1 MTIKQK
7 KEKEM
12 RVKLFVNIIYI
23 NKFKKCKCSFV
34 SNRKSSK
41 AFHRLFLWNM
51 SHLRRVLGV
60 KGENPDIEVGGVS
73 QGINLTPDAVYRAYA
88 DGQNNENT

>member
-41 AFHRLFLWNM
+41 AFHRLFL
-51 SHLRRVLGV
+51 
-60 KGENPDIEVGGVS
+60 
-73 QGINLTPDAVYRAYA
+73 
-88 DGQNNENT
+88 